1 MILLVD
7 SDSAIVSLLNENLQ
21 SEGYG
26 VVSVASAEDALT
38 LPLDS
43 YNLVI
48 SEVKLPGEIDGLEL
62 LDRMKDDRLT
72 AHVPLMFCTTLDGE
86 NDIIAGL
93 NAGADD
99 YVTRPFSPPGGATAQ
114 EFRSGNHSAHHR
126 IPHSHPQH
134 RFTWSYHRWRFRSPL
149 PD

>member
-62 LDRMKDDRLT
+62 LD
-72 AHVPLMFCTTLDGE
+72 
-86 NDIIAGL
+86 
-93 NAGADD
+93 
-99 YVTRPFSPPGGATAQ
+99 
-114 EFRSGNHSAHHR
+114 
-126 IPHSHPQH
+126 
-134 RFTWSYHRWRFRSPL
+134 
-149 PD
+149 